1 MNVTEVSNAVWS
13 NPVKTKARKYF
24 LSGRY
29 FIPSQLEIVKLRSYR
44 YQFCRKLR
52 ERNTSWSC
60 LGWILRTVGSSVFSG
75 FQKYSFIPWF
85 SCNAV
90 GSLKYGLRLDGE
102 GGNRLI
108 STSST
113 TAYLL
118 FSVIPLF
125 SWTLALSAYFMSSI
139 NRNEWSTQQYISL
152 TKLNKVKEKQKIIAM
167 VLNL

>member
-1 MNVTEVSNAVWS
+1 MLCEVIQW
-13 NPVKTKARKYF
+13 
-24 LSGRY
+24 
-29 FIPSQLEIVKLRSYR
+29 KLRQESISYLEGTS
-44 YQFCRKLR
+44 YPHNWKSWNSGHTVTNFVGNSGKEIHL
-52 ERNTSWSC
+52 ERSC